1 MSEAEDYQPTEE
13 ENAENEGDNQ
23 DTNLN
28 SSEPFDDT
36 KEEEGEINEDE
47 QNVVQITDG
56 GGNPEDQID
65 NNTNQSGLDDDR
77 LEEEEDIEKRA
88 EENLG
93 EEAEDQEV
101 NENDFEEINDGD
113 TQFDNAPEEQL
124 DEFQSGEVTEVHND
138 LDNDDELIDQAQTD
152 EEEANEEQN
161 NLDQD
166 EYTELNK
173 ESTEMVDN
181 YQNID
186 ENIEGN
192 TFEDHDELYNETMEE
207 HIDGEKTPE
216 LGGKNDDN
224 LEAEEEDEEKKEFDN
239 NFDDTN
245 LQALREFSEAFANQI
260 LIAAQNE
267 EQRARERAELNYSES
282 EKEDVENKGIQS
294 TPTIDIQAEDYNTDQ
309 QIEISQ
315 EAADQRTEADNDP
328 STTSLYEKDDKV
340 RI

>member
-13 ENAENEGDNQ
+13 ENAAENEGDNQ

-152 EEEANEEQN
+152 EEE
-161 NLDQD
+161 
-166 EYTELNK
+166 
-173 ESTEMVDN
+173 
-181 YQNID
+181 
-186 ENIEGN
+186 
-192 TFEDHDELYNETMEE
+192 
-207 HIDGEKTPE
+207 
-216 LGGKNDDN
+216 
-224 LEAEEEDEEKKEFDN
+224 
-239 NFDDTN
+239 
-245 LQALREFSEAFANQI
+245 
-260 LIAAQNE
+260 
-267 EQRARERAELNYSES
+267 QRARERAELNYSES